1 MADTT
6 NKVEN
11 LHSVRRKWADKR
23 LNFPVTYK
31 CRANLALLS
40 SFVDNWQALLLEKI
54 GITPT
59 DTMMAYFQVTF
70 HFIYLTDFK

>member
-6 NKVEN
+6 NKVKN

-40 SFVDNWQALLLEKI
+40 SFVDNWQTLLLEKI

-59 DTMMAYFQVTF
+59 NSMLAFFEVIFYL
-70 HFIYLTDFK
+70 FIN